1 MISSM
6 MGWKRVATRAAYHYE
21 GTLRSLHLKQ
31 DVRDDTEIWSRLP
44 DDPVG

>member
-1 MISSM
+1 M
-6 MGWKRVATRAAYHYE
+6 RASYRYE

-44 DDPVG
+44 DDPVR